1 MKVAHLST
9 SEALGGAAQATYKL
23 HRELIKQGIESKLYV
38 RYPSSIRPNEVYS
51 LTKESGLW
59 EAKFK
64 PRIRQYTINKIKQ
77 QYKPASYIPFSYNTL
92 LPHYPLR
99 EKFIQ
104 EADIIGLY
112 WIGEFLNPENL
123 ALIKKPIVWRLSDI
137 WPFSGGCH
145 YPGSCTGYTS
155 GCGNCPK
162 LNSRDTND
170 FSRKLVERKKEAY
183 KDLSITVA
191 APTRWIAKLASESL
205 LFKDR
210 RIEVIPTGVDETHF
224 KPLLQSE
231 IRKAFSIP
239 EDSMLIL
246 FGADSAT
253 DPRKGIQY
261 LTEAL
266 KILKNKLGSKICLG
280 IFGGNYDPALDKLG
294 LEIRYF
300 GYITELYL
308 PVLYNCA
315 DVFVA
320 PSLEENL
327 PNTALE
333 AMACGVP
340 VVGFDTGGMPELISS
355 GHNGYLAELNNAE
368 SLARGIE
375 ETLRNQEQ
383 MSKAARQTILDSFTQ
398 QQQTASYI
406 KLYHNLKSTEH

>member
-9 SEALGGAAQATYKL
+9 SESLGGAAQATYKL
-23 HRELIKQGIESKLYV
+23 HRELIKQGIESRLYV
-38 RYPSSIRPNEVYS
+38 RYPSGVKPNEVYS
-51 LTKESGLW
+51 LTKKSGIW
-59 EAKFK
+59 EEKVK
-64 PRIRQYTINKIKQ
+64 PRIRKYKLAQLKE

-92 LPHYPLR
+92 LPHYPLK
-99 EKFIQ
+99 ETFIQ
-104 EADIIGLY
+104 EADVIGLY

-123 ALIKKPIVWRLSDI
+123 ALIQKPIVWRLSDI

-145 YPGSCTGYTS
+145 YPGNCTGYTT
-155 GCGNCPK
+155 GCGQCPK
-162 LNSRDTND
+162 LNSKDPDD
-170 FSRKLVERKKEAY
+170 FSKKLVNRKKEAY

-205 LFKDR
+205 LFRDR
-210 RIEVIPTGVDETHF
+210 PIEVIPTGVDETHF

-231 IRKAFSIP
+231 IRRAFSIP
-239 EDSMLIL
+239 EDKILIL

-266 KILKNKLGSKICLG
+266 KILKNKLGSELCLG
-280 IFGGNYDPALDKLG
+280 IFGGYYDPALDKLG
-294 LEIRYF
+294 LEVRYF

-333 AMACGVP
+333 AMACGIP
-340 VVGFDTGGMPELISS
+340 VVGFHTGGMPELISS
-355 GHNGYLAELNNAE
+355 GHNGFLAELNNAE
-368 SLARGIE
+368 SLAWGIE
-375 ETLRNQEQ
+375 ETLRNHEL
-383 MSKAARQTILDSFTQ
+383 MSKAARQTILKSFTQ

-406 KLYHNLKSTEH
+406 KLYQNLKVTDH